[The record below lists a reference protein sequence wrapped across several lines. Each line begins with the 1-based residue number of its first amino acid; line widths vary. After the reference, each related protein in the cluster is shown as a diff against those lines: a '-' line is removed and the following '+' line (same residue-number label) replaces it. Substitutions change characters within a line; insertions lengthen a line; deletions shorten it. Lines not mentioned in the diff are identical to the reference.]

1 MSGGVTRDLTVA
13 VFVTR
18 VGAEGPQVLL
28 HRHARL
34 GRWLP
39 PGGHIEPNELPD
51 EAAIRE
57 VREET
62 GLAVRLV
69 GEQVDVPS
77 PPGEARQLC
86 RPAGVQLVEI
96 RPGHEHVDLVYL
108 ARAEAGAA
116 PTDGRWLGADELDDP
131 ALGLS
136 AEVRAW
142 CRHALERA
150 VAATP

>member
-18 VGAEGPQVLL
+18 AGADGPGPQVLL

-39 PGGHIEPNELPD
+39 PGGHVEPGELPD
-51 EAAIRE
+51 DAARRE
-57 VREET
+57 VLEET

-77 PPGEARQLC
+77 LPGEARQLC

-108 ARAEAGAA
+108 AAAEPDAV
-116 PTDGRWLGADELDDP
+116 PTDGRWLSAAELDDP
-131 ALGLS
+131 ALALS

-142 CRHALERA
+142 CRHALECA
-150 VAATP
+150 LG